1 MVGTGTGSSTG
12 KKLGLTGLTT
22 GPQGMLGGVLTVAV
36 ARRRYLEPATET
48 VRPIPTTYRPTYCFS
63 NSTLSVDWSGMFL
76 ETIT

>member
-36 ARRRYLEPATET
+36 AVVVTLNLQPKLSDLSRPPTDPLT
-48 VRPIPTTYRPTYCFS
+48 VSPIRHFPSTGPGCFS
-63 NSTLSVDWSGMFL
+63 KL
-76 ETIT
+76 

>member
-36 ARRRYLEPATET
+36 VVVVTLN
-48 VRPIPTTYRPTYCFS
+48 CFS